1 MNNFKVKCEKFQS
14 EKFEIECLSKM
25 MKTFLQFP
33 KEYNRREILYYKI
46 WLQLILKNARIK
58 LLKIW

>member
-33 KEYNRREILYYKI
+33 KEYNRREIL
-46 WLQLILKNARIK
+46 N
-58 LLKIW
+58 